1 MLQASCS
8 GCGHGRIFFL
18 LLGANHFITRFSELV
33 IFLQRYFIQPPS
45 NTPIFFPTQDTNKRF
60 LTLIWEYW
68 GEVRAHLNIWTRLR
82 KLFLQRTR
90 YSSVTLSSDCCKIK
104 CFLHILPP
112 QRNILYRPP
121 PLLGGGRCCAPP
133 TRILWNIF
141 EQVMNI
147 FPANR
152 TRNCVHLQ
160 WTEMGPSWPN
170 CSLVLCTWPMKSMKP
185 SPDLGTPWSSSSSLS
200 SSSSSSSLSSSPAR
214 ASQWTGTAWW
224 CGSGRPGRP

>member
-1 MLQASCS
+1 M
-8 GCGHGRIFFL
+8 
-18 LLGANHFITRFSELV
+18 
-33 IFLQRYFIQPPS
+33 QRYSIQPPS
-45 NTPIFFPTQDTNKRF
+45 NTPIFFPTQDTNKRL

-90 YSSVTLSSDCCKIK
+90 YSGVTLSSDCCKIK

-121 PLLGGGRCCAPP
+121 PLLGGGHRHRYCE
-133 TRILWNIF
+133 IF
-141 EQVMNI
+141 LSGFMNI

-152 TRNCVHLQ
+152 TRKCVHLQ

-185 SPDLGTPWSSSSSLS
+185 SPDLGTPWSSSSSSSSLS
-200 SSSSSSSLSSSPAR
+200 SSSSSPAR